1 MNFSLGSIST
11 LKLAQGWLFPA
22 VPYLLFL
29 FGKQI
34 NRAFF
39 AVISILFGLMTHW
52 AQAAGDASAGKTAWI
67 KNCERCH
74 GFPQPESANAFSD
87 YATTA
92 NKLSVYASD
101 AGAITRS
108 ANAGYTIPQGNTND
122 KAAPG
127 NSTNGPMGTWAGMAE
142 NRLGTGTI
150 PTKLAIDISAYFATF
165 FSPPETPAIGF
176 ITEGDAQVS
185 VTFTA
190 PKSDLTIT
198 HYTVLS
204 NPGGF
209 TGNGKTGPITVFGL

>member
-108 ANAGYTIPQGNTND
+108 VRTPRSSIDSAT
-122 KAAPG
+122 
-127 NSTNGPMGTWAGMAE
+127 
-142 NRLGTGTI
+142 
-150 PTKLAIDISAYFATF
+150 PTKRKLKAVLRAIL
-165 FSPPETPAIGF
+165 P
-176 ITEGDAQVS
+176 V
-185 VTFTA
+185 
-190 PKSDLTIT
+190 
-198 HYTVLS
+198 
-204 NPGGF
+204 
-209 TGNGKTGPITVFGL
+209 